1 MQHFTTG
8 FAENSELMFDNVS
21 KFSQLEIAAQSK
33 MKDKQCAD
41 PRDRIENCEHLRKLE
56 AERHLELKVRSSV
69 SLAFGERGKIAA
81 WSMNLQGP
89 INMSK

>member
-1 MQHFTTG
+1 MQRFPTG
-8 FAENSELMFDNVS
+8 FAENSEVMFDNVS

-41 PRDRIENCEHLRKLE
+41 PRDRVENCEHLRKLE

-69 SLAFGERGKIAA
+69 SLAFGERGKNC
-81 WSMNLQGP
+81 SV
-89 INMSK
+89 